1 MVPEQGG
8 SNMKAWN
15 VLPRKD
21 VIEKTI
27 KALAANGI
35 EAHLAANVEEAK
47 VKVLSFI
54 PAGAEV
60 FTTTSITLDEIGV
73 SKEINESGKYD
84 AVRPK
89 LFRMD
94 PRTQGREQRKL
105 GAAPDFVVGSA
116 HAVTESGQ
124 VLVAS
129 LTGSQLPG
137 YAYGGGT
144 LIWVV
149 GAQKIVKDVDEGMQ
163 RINEYLIGK
172 ESDRARSAYGLP
184 AEFRTF
190 PSKVLL
196 FQREVQPGRV
206 KLILVN
212 QVLGN

>member
-1 MVPEQGG
+1 
-8 SNMKAWN
+8 MKAWN

>member
-1 MVPEQGG
+1 
-8 SNMKAWN
+8 MKAWN

-35 EAHLAANVEEAK
+35 EAHLAANAEEAK

>member
-1 MVPEQGG
+1 
-8 SNMKAWN
+8 MKAWN

-35 EAHLAANVEEAK
+35 EAHLAANAEEAK

-89 LFRMD
+89 LFKMD
-94 PRTQGREQRKL
+94 PKTQGREQRKL
-105 GAAPDFVVGSA
+105 GAAPDFVLGSA

-124 VLVAS
+124 VMVAS

-137 YAYGGGT
+137 YACGGGT

-149 GAQKIVKDVDEGMQ
+149 GAQKIVKDVDEGMK

-206 KLILVN
+206 KLIIVN